1 MHLEVKSG
9 ERTAKIEILQQEG
22 SLYRVKIDNKEYEL
36 DVEKVSDGIYS
47 VLNNGQSVNLEM
59 IEGETINA
67 YKVNTLSSYY
77 EIDVIDARTRYLM
90 SSKGEH
96 ESGDNIVMSPMPG
109 KVVRI
114 PVEEGQT
121 VEKGQT
127 VIVISAMKMESEYKA
142 PVSGIVHHIL
152 VKEGAT
158 INGHQPLIEIT
169 AAEV

>member
-9 ERTAKIEILQQEG
+9 DRTAKIEILQQEG
-22 SLYRVKIDNKEYEL
+22 SFYKVKIDNKEYEL

-47 VLNNGQSVNLEM
+47 VLNNGQSLNLEM
-59 IEGETINA
+59 IEGESINA
-67 YKVNTLSSYY
+67 YKVNALSNYF
-77 EIDVIDARTRYLM
+77 EIEVIDARTRYLM
-90 SSKGEH
+90 STKGEH
-96 ESGDNIVMSPMPG
+96 ESGDNLVMSPMPG

-114 PVEEGQT
+114 PVEEGQK

-142 PVSGIVHHIL
+142 PVSGTVHHIL

-169 AAEV
+169 PEE

>member
-9 ERTAKIEILQQEG
+9 DRTAKIEILQQEG
-22 SLYRVKIDNKEYEL
+22 SLYKVKIDNKEYEL

-47 VLNNGQSVNLEM
+47 VLNNGQSLNLEM
-59 IEGETINA
+59 IEGESINA
-67 YKVNTLSSYY
+67 YKVNALSNYF
-77 EIDVIDARTRYLM
+77 EIEVIDARTRYLM
-90 SSKGEH
+90 STKGEH
-96 ESGDNIVMSPMPG
+96 ESGDNLVMSPMPG

-114 PVEEGQT
+114 PVEEGQK

-142 PVSGIVHHIL
+142 PVTGIIHHIL
-152 VKEGAT
+152 VKEGST

-169 AAEV
+169 PEG

>member
-22 SLYRVKIDNKEYEL
+22 SFYKVRIDNKEYNL
-36 DVEKVSDGIYS
+36 DIERVSEGIYS
-47 VLNNGQSVNLEM
+47 VINEGQSLNLEM
-59 IEGETINA
+59 IQGDSINE
-67 YKVNTLSSYY
+67 YKVNTLSNAY
-77 EIDVIDARTRYLM
+77 ELEVIDARTRYLNNT
-90 SSKGEH
+90 KGEL
-96 ESGDNIVMSPMPG
+96 ENDDNVVMSPMPG

-142 PVSGIVHHIL
+142 PVNGTVHHIL

-158 INGHQPLIEIT
+158 IDGHQPLIEIKPS
-169 AAEV
+169 